1 MKCWKQRD
9 AQKFGPLTLS
19 FQEVLLQQ
27 TNEEEINSFIL
38 VPEKSRPRG
47 NSSSKKAIAE
57 KAIVAILEINND
69 LKYSAL
75 VNALPYESVVY
86 CQRQSGAVK

>member
-1 MKCWKQRD
+1 M
-9 AQKFGPLTLS
+9 
-19 FQEVLLQQ
+19 
-27 TNEEEINSFIL
+27 IL

-57 KAIVAILEINND
+57 KAIVAILETNND

-75 VNALPYESVVY
+75 VNALPYESVEH
-86 CQRQSGAVK
+86 CQRQCGAVKWLEVYFYSMKSKYS